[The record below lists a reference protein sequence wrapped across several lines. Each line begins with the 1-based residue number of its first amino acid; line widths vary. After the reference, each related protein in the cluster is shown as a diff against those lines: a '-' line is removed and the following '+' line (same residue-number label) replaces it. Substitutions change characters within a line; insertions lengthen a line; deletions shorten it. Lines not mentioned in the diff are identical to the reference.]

1 MELLKSGE
9 ENATA
14 GLNSQIKGTSAPFS
28 FCFDKKIADYSQ
40 FICLCPLLIPGA
52 VKRWLKSSRWWD
64 RITPEHLYKT
74 GQSTV
79 HAYCLSEKKR
89 GELSSHEQSVVPLKN
104 TSALQAQQVQISPR
118 TRKEKKHTNTLNT
131 LQSCQWNLDFNE
143 PEGRNGG
150 NTRCINAPV
159 SPDQTSENLRRSQQ
173 EGRLLQS

>member
-74 GQSTV
+74 WPVHSACILFVWKKERRIVLAWTKRRSLKKHICFAGATSANIST
-79 HAYCLSEKKR
+79 YKKR
-89 GELSSHEQSVVPLKN
+89 
-104 TSALQAQQVQISPR
+104 
-118 TRKEKKHTNTLNT
+118 KKHTNTLNT